1 MVLLL
6 TGSLEILIGDISPRQ
21 SGNILLVAS
30 SIPAIHIHHVLLD
43 LLQRRHSM
51 QQSRFAPQRG
61 YVLTHS
67 GKDLFRLMLLVLL
80 LTVLPD
86 HTQVKVVHSV
96 LYTLKL
102 HVYLI
107 TLVKVRS
114 TRLVVQLNL
123 YPSIQMRNRL
133 YSQLEVLP
141 TLDSHLTGMPLV
153 LFGHLK
159 EQQNLYLD
167 PSLMKVQV
175 FYLLLLVQRIEELTL
190 TMILLRIYIST
201 EIMQVY
207 LVSVLSPRSHQVR
220 VSLVYHQLLLSELV
234 SMVLL
239 QTYLLVRHTRSILG
253 SLLEQQQSTMVDLLQ
268 ILVQR

>member
-1 MVLLL
+1 MEPLLKV
-6 TGSLEILIGDISPRQ
+6 TLEILIGDIFLRQ
-21 SGNILLVAS
+21 YGSILLVDFF
-30 SIPAIHIHHVLLD
+30 ILAIHIPHAVLD
-43 LLQRRHSM
+43 SLQRLHSM
-51 QQSRFAPQRG
+51 QRSRFVPILG
-61 YVLTHS
+61 YVSTHS
-67 GKDLFRLMLLVLL
+67 GMDLFQLMLLVRQ
-80 LTVLPD
+80 LTVLLD
-86 HTQVKVVHSV
+86 HTSVKVVPSV
-96 LYTLKL
+96 LYMLKL
-102 HVYLI
+102 HVYLT

-123 YPSIQMRNRL
+123 YPSTQTRSRL

-153 LFGHLK
+153 LFGHLR

-175 FYLLLLVQRIEELTL
+175 FYLLLSVQRRVELTP
-190 TMILLRIYIST
+190 TTILPRIYTST

-207 LVSVLSPRSHQVR
+207 LVSVLLPRSHQVR
-220 VSLVYHQLLLSELV
+220 ISLVHHQLLLSELV

-239 QTYLLVRHTRSILG
+239 QQYLLVRHTRSILG
-253 SLLEQQQSTMVDLLQ
+253 SQVEQQQSTIVDRLQ

>member
-1 MVLLL
+1 M
-6 TGSLEILIGDISPRQ
+6 
-21 SGNILLVAS
+21 
-30 SIPAIHIHHVLLD
+30 
-43 LLQRRHSM
+43 QR
-51 QQSRFAPQRG
+51 SRFVQRLG
-61 YVLTHS
+61 YVSTHS
-67 GKDLFRLMLLVLL
+67 GMDLFQLMLLVRQ

-102 HVYLI
+102 HVYLT

-123 YPSIQMRNRL
+123 YPSTQMRSRL
-133 YSQLEVLP
+133 YSQSGVLL
-141 TLDSHLTGMPLV
+141 TLDLHLTGMPLV
-153 LFGHLK
+153 LFGHLR

-175 FYLLLLVQRIEELTL
+175 IYLLLLVDLHVELMI
-190 TMILLRIYIST
+190 TMRHLQIYIST

-220 VSLVYHQLLLSELV
+220 VSLVHHQLLLSELV

-253 SLLEQQQSTMVDLLQ
+253 SQVEQQQSTMVDQLQ